1 MAFTPPVNKKV
12 KRSGRTKRLNIY
24 NTDKYYNLMVTPVN
38 EVKNYNSV
46 NLSTKSVIDDI
57 IIKSSYMDI
66 LLLEDKFLYV
76 QDEML
81 EDEYAL
87 TMIKKGFNLFYYAK
101 RTVPDK
107 ILDAMAST
115 NRGAIIY
122 KMHPSSKIDKDLI
135 NNVSKAHEATK
146 VIIDCPVVIPDIAPV
161 DVLTNLAHFSTNVD
175 EVQVDIMP
183 LHDKEL
189 REYEKPYY
197 YVDISDNLWHC
208 YPKHKFEYF
217 KELKNPLSGWGML
230 INLMADTDSDYRTLT
245 ELMTKDKGK

>member
-1 MAFTPPVNKKV
+1 MAFTPPVNKKT
-12 KRSGRTKRLNIY
+12 KRTGRTKRLNIY
-24 NTDKYYNLMVTPVN
+24 NTDKYYNLMITKAE

-46 NLSTKSVIDDI
+46 NLSTKPEIDTI
-57 IIKSSYMDI
+57 ILKSSPMDI
-66 LLLEDKFLYV
+66 MLSEDKYLYV

-101 RTVPDK
+101 RPVPSK
-107 ILDAMAST
+107 ILEAMAES

-122 KMHPSSKIDKDLI
+122 KMRSNDKIDKEFI
-135 NNVSKAHEATK
+135 TNVSDAHACTK
-146 VIIDCPVVIPDIAPV
+146 VIFDCPVVIPDIAPV

-175 EVQVDIMP
+175 EVQVDVMP
-183 LHDKEL
+183 LHDKEI
-189 REYEKPYY
+189 RAYEKPYY
-197 YVDISDNLWHC
+197 YVELADNLWHC

-230 INLMADTDSDYRTLT
+230 INLLADTDNDYKTLT
-245 ELMTKDKGK
+245 ELMTKDRGK